1 MPSFKKFPYIG
12 IDVGGTNMSAAIVD
26 ENNCPVFSIRS
37 KTRAHLGHKSVLS
50 RIGEMVRV
58 IRDKVGL
65 SQKQIAGLGIGVP
78 GPVDIHKGMV
88 IDAPNLGW
96 KHLEIRNA
104 VKDLTGLPTV
114 LDNDVNLAL
123 YGEVKAGSAT
133 GCNNVLGIWTGTG
146 VGGAL
151 VLSNNLYHG
160 QHYTAGEIGH
170 TIVLTGAGLGRET
183 LEDLG
188 SRTAIVRTIKHL
200 LQSSHPSLINEL
212 VKGNHTKIKSKVV
225 AKAVLSGDS
234 LATRV
239 VQDAARYTGIVAA
252 NMVTTLSL
260 SCVVL
265 GGGMATALGAPWAEW
280 VSQSLD
286 EYIWPKS
293 FPKVKTVIAGLGD
306 NSGTVGAAIAAR
318 EGCKSI

>member
-1 MPSFKKFPYIG
+1 
-12 IDVGGTNMSAAIVD
+12 VG
-26 ENNCPVFSIRS
+26 
-37 KTRAHLGHKSVLS
+37 L
-50 RIGEMVRV
+50 

-65 SQKQIAGLGIGVP
+65 NQKQIAGLGIGVP
-78 GPVDIHKGMV
+78 GPVDIRKGMV

-133 GCNNVLGIWTGTG
+133 GCKNVLGIWTGTG

-151 VLSNNLYHG
+151 VLSNKLYHG
-160 QHYTAGEIGH
+160 QNYTAGEIGH

-188 SRTAIVRTIKHL
+188 SRTAIVRTLKNL

-212 VKGNHTKIKSKVV
+212 VKGNQGKIKSKIV
-225 AKAVLSGDS
+225 AKAVL
-234 LATRV
+234 
-239 VQDAARYTGIVAA
+239 
-252 NMVTTLSL
+252 
-260 SCVVL
+260 
-265 GGGMATALGAPWAEW
+265 
-280 VSQSLD
+280 
-286 EYIWPKS
+286 
-293 FPKVKTVIAGLGD
+293 
-306 NSGTVGAAIAAR
+306 
-318 EGCKSI
+318 